1 MIIPEQ
7 YTNIGGIDMSNDVYP
22 NYYKPV
28 PTSKDYSKGYIN
40 RYFVQKINDLKITET
55 NKTYANDIHISILN
69 LLLSKCNLNGF
80 IFEIIPFS
88 DPVRKYEH
96 VTVSRTINNISN
108 IINNNYQKKIIT
120 IPISKKGYEHYE
132 GIMLYTVQ

>member
-55 NKTYANDIHISILN
+55 NKNNYNDI
-69 LLLSKCNLNGF
+69 
-80 IFEIIPFS
+80 
-88 DPVRKYEH
+88 Y
-96 VTVSRTINNISN
+96 
-108 IINNNYQKKIIT
+108 NNYFSKLVIQWIISGPKKNVYKNKILDR
-120 IPISKKGYEHYE
+120 KGVQEQNIQTLVEYEKSMKGLKVYLNNPLE
-132 GIMLYTVQ
+132 FWGGK

>member
-7 YTNIGGIDMSNDVYP
+7 YINIGGTDMSNEVYP

-55 NKTYANDIHISILN
+55 NKNNYNDI
-69 LLLSKCNLNGF
+69 
-80 IFEIIPFS
+80 
-88 DPVRKYEH
+88 Y
-96 VTVSRTINNISN
+96 
-108 IINNNYQKKIIT
+108 NNYFSKLVIQWIISGPKNNVYKNKILDR
-120 IPISKKGYEHYE
+120 KGVQEQNIQTLVEYEKSIK
-132 GIMLYTVQ
+132 GIKNYLNNPLEFWGGK

>member
-40 RYFVQKINDLKITET
+40 RYFVQKINDLTITEV
-55 NKTYANDIHISILN
+55 NKNKYNDIYTNYFNKLVIQWIISGPKNNVYKNKILDRKGVQEQNIEILN
-69 LLLSKCNLNGF
+69 ISENKMTDIKNYLNNPLEFWGG
-80 IFEIIPFS
+80 
-88 DPVRKYEH
+88 K
-96 VTVSRTINNISN
+96 
-108 IINNNYQKKIIT
+108 
-120 IPISKKGYEHYE
+120 
-132 GIMLYTVQ
+132 

>member
-55 NKTYANDIHISILN
+55 NKNNYNDI
-69 LLLSKCNLNGF
+69 
-80 IFEIIPFS
+80 
-88 DPVRKYEH
+88 Y
-96 VTVSRTINNISN
+96 
-108 IINNNYQKKIIT
+108 NNYFSKLVIQWIISGPKNNVYKNKILDR
-120 IPISKKGYEHYE
+120 KG
-132 GIMLYTVQ
+132 VQEQNIQTLFENEKLMKGLKVYLNNPLEFWGGK

>member
-7 YTNIGGIDMSNDVYP
+7 YTNIGGTDMSNEVYP

-55 NKTYANDIHISILN
+55 NKNNYNDI
-69 LLLSKCNLNGF
+69 
-80 IFEIIPFS
+80 
-88 DPVRKYEH
+88 Y
-96 VTVSRTINNISN
+96 
-108 IINNNYQKKIIT
+108 NNYFSKVVIQWIISGPKNNVYKNKILDR
-120 IPISKKGYEHYE
+120 KGVQEQNIQTLVEYEKSMK
-132 GIMLYTVQ
+132 GIKNYLNNPLEFWGGK

>member
-55 NKTYANDIHISILN
+55 NKNNYNDI
-69 LLLSKCNLNGF
+69 
-80 IFEIIPFS
+80 
-88 DPVRKYEH
+88 Y
-96 VTVSRTINNISN
+96 
-108 IINNNYQKKIIT
+108 NNYFSKLVIQWIISGPKNNVYKNKILDR
-120 IPISKKGYEHYE
+120 KG
-132 GIMLYTVQ
+132 VQEQNIQTLFENEKLMKGLKNYLNNPLEFWGGK

>member
-55 NKTYANDIHISILN
+55 NKNNYNDI
-69 LLLSKCNLNGF
+69 
-80 IFEIIPFS
+80 
-88 DPVRKYEH
+88 Y
-96 VTVSRTINNISN
+96 
-108 IINNNYQKKIIT
+108 NNYFSKLVIQWIISGPKNNVYKNKILDR
-120 IPISKKGYEHYE
+120 KG
-132 GIMLYTVQ
+132 VQEQNIQTLFENEKLMKGLKVYLNNPLEFWDGK

>member
-55 NKTYANDIHISILN
+55 NKNNYNDI
-69 LLLSKCNLNGF
+69 
-80 IFEIIPFS
+80 
-88 DPVRKYEH
+88 Y
-96 VTVSRTINNISN
+96 
-108 IINNNYQKKIIT
+108 NNYFSKLVIQWIISGPKNNVYKNKILDR
-120 IPISKKGYEHYE
+120 KGVQEQNIQTLVE
-132 GIMLYTVQ
+132 NEKSMKGIKNYLNNPLEFWGGK

>member
-7 YTNIGGIDMSNDVYP
+7 YINIGGTDMSNEVYP

-55 NKTYANDIHISILN
+55 NKNNYNDI
-69 LLLSKCNLNGF
+69 
-80 IFEIIPFS
+80 
-88 DPVRKYEH
+88 Y
-96 VTVSRTINNISN
+96 
-108 IINNNYQKKIIT
+108 NNYFSKLVIQWIISGPKNNVYKNKILDR
-120 IPISKKGYEHYE
+120 KGVQEQNIQTLVEYEKSMK
-132 GIMLYTVQ
+132 GIKNYLNNPLEFWGR